1 MVVEISCCNL
11 SHLLCVL
18 RWPARLCGRLA
29 CEIRYIFI
37 EVSNTY
43 INHTGSPRDPREF
56 WQELVLAHVAQYT
69 FVSFSQANV
78 SYPADRPYT

>member
-29 CEIRYIFI
+29 CEIRYIRL
-37 EVSNTY
+37 ELGNWPLAVTNL
-43 INHTGSPRDPREF
+43 DPHLLSARKVDPPPIF
-56 WQELVLAHVAQYT
+56 LRRVT
-69 FVSFSQANV
+69 QALRAFFT
-78 SYPADRPYT
+78 PCET